1 MKSSV
6 SEGFASNLQIVD
18 VVSCDWLRF
27 DRVLRALG
35 PMISVV
41 FFFFFFLGGGGGL
54 GREMFGRDKW
64 VTVLNR
70 PRGSVYQTC

>member
-41 FFFFFFLGGGGGL
+41 VFFLFFCFFYGGGGG
-54 GREMFGRDKW
+54 GGGENFWGEKMG
-64 VTVLNR
+64 NR
-70 PRGSVYQTC
+70 AK